1 VGEIGRTP
9 GELKH
14 GLKWWEIRCIIRGY
28 NRRHRDLWS
37 ATRWQTY
44 NLMAAQVGGK
54 QLSENGINSV
64 HDLLPLPWDNKNHN
78 EPALTQAEIDKEV
91 EMMRAI
97 NQQLKEKNNI

>member
-1 VGEIGRTP
+1 MGEIGRTP

-64 HDLLPLPWDNKNHN
+64 HDLLPLPWD
-78 EPALTQAEIDKEV
+78 EPHAGLLTPKEVDDMVAEIN
-91 EMMRAI
+91 AI
-97 NQQLKEKNNI
+97 NSLNSKPKA